1 MRLVTL
7 ATDHQPSP
15 VASLQRCHTGPEYCF
30 LLGFNCAWGGWD
42 DLSLLVSRKSSYRS
56 GRVSQESLGL
66 FRGDRLLF
74 ALAGWI
80 CHSARYCWVRPPVK
94 MKHAVETSVLS
105 LFIFY
110 WWFCWLCSPVADRSC
125 AVFLFF
131 RAIMEH
137 KELLKVQWD
146 WQIGKPLILTVFTLG
161 LIAWAETWVEFN
173 HLLPAPTSL
182 FSQCTTDTKKQF
194 YCQ

>member
-1 MRLVTL
+1 MGW
-7 ATDHQPSP
+7 P
-15 VASLQRCHTGPEYCF
+15 VI
-30 LLGFNCAWGGWD
+30 
-42 DLSLLVSRKSSYRS
+42 VSKSVKSSYRS

-66 FRGDRLLF
+66 FRGDRPLF

-110 WWFCWLCSPVADRSC
+110 WWFCWLCSPLADRSC

-146 WQIGKPLILTVFTLG
+146 WQIGKPLILSFH
-161 LIAWAETWVEFN
+161 TWFDCLSRN
-173 HLLPAPTSL
+173 LSWIQSPSPCTHKSL
-182 FSQCTTDTKKQF
+182 FTVHNWH
-194 YCQ
+194 